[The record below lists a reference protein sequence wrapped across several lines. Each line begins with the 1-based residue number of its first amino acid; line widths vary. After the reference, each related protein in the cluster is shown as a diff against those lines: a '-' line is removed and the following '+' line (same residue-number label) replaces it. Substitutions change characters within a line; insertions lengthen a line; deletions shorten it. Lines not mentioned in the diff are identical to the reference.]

1 MKKRICVLFMSMAFV
16 ANTVNVFAYRP
27 QIIGSVLSTDIIAY
41 IDKRPIRSYNHANST
56 YVLAEDLR
64 NYGFEVIWNN
74 QARTLN
80 ITLPE
85 NRTVKEISG
94 AEKQALE
101 KREPIGEKRYDVYK
115 TDIQT
120 LFDGAVMPSASVPS
134 SINVDGKTL
143 VLFSSLGKY
152 FGEVEWNE
160 QQRIANIYTKGGQVS
175 IETYTTDFGLK
186 YQETKSWSVKKDYYS
201 RTEIATTESGKAII
215 AFNIILR
222 DQNRDKLYNADG
234 SVKEETYLEVTQ
246 ALLDTFDLQISPL
259 DTNQLTLETPKTK
272 IELKNISTV
281 NSYSPAFVSETNLSL
296 YNKDKQVVRS
306 NPDFP
311 TFLSIDHKIYIS
323 GEALAKALG
332 MTETLDQYGY
342 GEGVFQK
349 N

>member
-1 MKKRICVLFMSMAFV
+1 MKKRICVLFMSMALV

-41 IDKRPIRSYNHANST
+41 IDKRPIRSYNYANST

-64 NYGFEVIWNN
+64 NYGFEVVWNN

-85 NRTVKEISG
+85 NRTVKEISD

-152 FGEVEWNE
+152 FGKAEWSE
-160 QQRIANIYTKGGQVS
+160 QQRIANIYTKGGQVPV
-175 IETYTTDFGLK
+175 ETFSTDFGLK
-186 YQETKSWSVKKDYYS
+186 YQEIERLPLEQFYFSRSGTTLSKNPNINSVIEVLHTKLKKS
-201 RTEIATTESGKAII
+201 ES
-215 AFNIILR
+215 N
-222 DQNRDKLYNADG
+222 
-234 SVKEETYLEVTQ
+234 EETYLMVTQ
-246 ALLDTFDLQISPL
+246 ELLDTFDLTISYPEENKL
-259 DTNQLTLETPKTK
+259 MLETPKT
-272 IELKNISTV
+272 EVSLQNAETSL
-281 NSYSPAFVSETNLSL
+281 SYFPAFVYKTNLSL
-296 YNKDKQVVRS
+296 YRGNQIIDDKV
-306 NPDFP
+306 FP
-311 TFLSIDHKIYIS
+311 TFLSVQNKLYINS
-323 GEALAKALG
+323 ESLAKALG
-332 MTETLDQYGY
+332 MTQTLDPAGF
-342 GEGVFQK
+342 GEGVFKK
-349 N
+349 NEI